1 MKKIREN
8 TCQRKHILWVVL
20 QCVKCRMSITK
31 LHGLHGDNSDVT
43 LVASLFTGE
52 LLTKEL
58 SYQKRRLINFVLNRL
73 DFSGERNPPSDGS
86 KFLTPISTS
95 GEGGGA
101 DWRGGGG
108 LPLHL
113 NFSKISESI
122 NWCELCFCDFQF
134 ITI

>member
-86 KFLTPISTS
+86 KFLTPISAS
-95 GEGGGA
+95 GGT
-101 DWRGGGG
+101 GGGG
-108 LPLHL
+108 TTPPLKL
-113 NFSKISESI
+113 FENFRKYK
-122 NWCELCFCDFQF
+122 LV
-134 ITI
+134 